1 MPTVRL
7 FAGMREK
14 METREI
20 AIPARDVR
28 GLLDDLAL
36 RARQRLPGRVEVLT
50 KRAGLRVQEAALGYR
65 RSRLDLSDDVAADV
79 ERLLQAA
86 RTGSLL
92 APVVAHTAINAVNLP
107 LLVRRY
113 GGDEPPST

>member
-36 RARQRLPGRVEVLT
+36 RKAGALASVLFDDPASEARVPHQD
-50 KRAGLRVQEAALGYR
+50 LRVLVNGRSTSCLDGLDTARDDDDTVTLMLHGARGY
-65 RSRLDLSDDVAADV
+65 
-79 ERLLQAA
+79 
-86 RTGSLL
+86 
-92 APVVAHTAINAVNLP
+92 P
-107 LLVRRY
+107 
-113 GGDEPPST
+113 GG